1 MVENRMYAALDKLTA
16 ENEHMSKK
24 LSVTEKNLNALFSEQ
39 TITLARLNEAQAL
52 VRNSLNMAQ
61 EVERAAL
68 VTDQAL
74 ATIKLFGAAD
84 TTSAEMLSLKA
95 EQTQLTDKLILA
107 QAAAKKTLEAAQ
119 LPARVALD
127 VESVLANA
135 IALSGIANK

>member
-1 MVENRMYAALDKLTA
+1 M
-16 ENEHMSKK
+16 
-24 LSVTEKNLNALFSEQ
+24 NALFSEQ
-39 TITLARLNEAQAL
+39 TITLARLNETQAL

-119 LPARVALD
+119 LAARVALD